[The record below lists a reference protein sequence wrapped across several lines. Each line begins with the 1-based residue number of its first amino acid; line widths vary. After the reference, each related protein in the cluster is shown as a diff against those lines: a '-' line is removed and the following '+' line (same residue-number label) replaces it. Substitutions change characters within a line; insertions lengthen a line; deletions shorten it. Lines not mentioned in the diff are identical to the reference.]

1 MTRETRLNLI
11 VLAIVLAVLAPGGV
25 ILFRKKLQPTLKPMA
40 APHAVQREHAYLS
53 PLEAPPG
60 VKRVEPANTA
70 RWIEG
75 VVRERIGDPRALADA
90 GRTIMRPVDRD
101 GLPLVSE
108 KKTFAVVAAEPLESD
123 VRVWLM
129 LWDREPVRDETWSV
143 KTPDEEPRFRI
154 VATVPIEVPELVR
167 EELGETGVLR
177 PPHEVI
183 WQELV
188 IPRPSDGAIRLQRG
202 SQAEGT
208 DFVNFVPSFTN
219 SGATRH

>member
-11 VLAIVLAVLAPGGV
+11 VLAIVLAILAPGGV

-60 VKRVEPANTA
+60 IKRVEPAHTA

-75 VVRERIGDPRALADA
+75 VVRARIGDARTLRDA
-90 GRTIMRPVDRD
+90 GRTIIRPTDRD

-108 KKTFAVVAAEPLESD
+108 KKTFQVVAAEALESE

-129 LWDREPVRDETWSV
+129 LWDAEPVREETWSV
-143 KTPDEEPRFRI
+143 KTPADEPPFRI
-154 VATVPIEVPELVR
+154 VATLPIEVPPLVR

-183 WQELV
+183 WQELI
-188 IPRPSDGAIRLQRG
+188 IPRPSDGSIRLQRE
-202 SQAEGT
+202 SQAAGT

>member
-11 VLAIVLAVLAPGGV
+11 VLAIVLAILAPGAV

-53 PLEAPPG
+53 RLEAPPG
-60 VKRVEPANTA
+60 IKRVEPAHTA

-75 VVRERIGDPRALADA
+75 VVRERIGDARSLNEA
-90 GRTIMRPVDRD
+90 GRTIIRPTDRD
-101 GLPLVSE
+101 ALPLVSE
-108 KKTFAVVAAEPLESD
+108 KKTFQVVAAEPRENE

-129 LWDREPVRDETWSV
+129 LWDPEPARDETWSV
-143 KTPDEEPRFRI
+143 RTADGEAQFRI
-154 VATVPIEVPELVR
+154 VQTLRIEVPDLVR

-177 PPHEVI
+177 PPHAVT
-183 WQELV
+183 WQELIV
-188 IPRPSDGAIRLQRG
+188 SGPSDASIRLHRNSRSAG
-202 SQAEGT
+202 A